1 MKIASAFIG
10 AAVAVAVSGC
20 GAAYAVNL
28 VQNGD
33 FEMTTNGGGQLGFN
47 TDATGWTTTGYNFLF
62 PSGTA
67 DTTGVIGSAGNL
79 QLWGPNNGSAN
90 GLPASSPDGGNFVA
104 MDGDFETAP
113 ITQTISGL
121 TAGQTYAVSFDYG
134 YAQQA
139 GFFGDINQN
148 ITVCLGTS
156 CATTPT
162 LTNPSQGFTGWFTAS
177 YDLTADGT
185 SDVLSFLAYG
195 SLPVPPFALLD
206 SVSLNA
212 VPEPSTWAMMCLGF
226 AGLGLA
232 AYRRRAMFGARA
244 IA

>member
-1 MKIASAFIG
+1 MTSFLLSAVVASSAPALAG
-10 AAVAVAVSGC
+10 VD
-20 GAAYAVNL
+20 L

-33 FEMTTNGGGQLGFN
+33 FEMTTAGGGQLGYN
-47 TDATGWTTTGYNFLF
+47 TDATDWTTTGYNFLF
-62 PSGTA
+62 PSGSA
-67 DTTGVIGSAGNL
+67 DTTGVIGSDGNL

-104 MDGDFETAP
+104 MDGDYETAP

-121 TAGQTYAVSFDYG
+121 TAGQTYVVSFDYG

-139 GFFGDINQN
+139 GFLGDTNQN

-185 SDVLSFLAYG
+185 SDVLSFLAFG
-195 SLPVPPFALLD
+195 SVPVPPFALVD

-212 VPEPSTWAMMCLGF
+212 VPEPSTWAMMGLGF
-226 AGLGLA
+226 GGLGFA
-232 AYRRRAMFGARA
+232 AYRRRAKFVARA